1 MSYILDALRKADA
14 ERERGAVPGIHD
26 QAMFNGVPQFGAR
39 RGIRPWVMWLIAA
52 VMLVLILAVAALVWK
67 MRGPAPRAYGEPT
80 TASRNSPALPTIP
93 VTPTP
98 TTSVPDAPASPPAES
113 ATARAPAGPGTTV
126 AAAPSSAARAEPAK
140 PAPVRKSKPVVPAK
154 GADTA
159 VAAQSLPA
167 ARPPQ
172 GTESN
177 ANMFPS
183 AALPNTSPTTAASPG
198 ASPATSPAVSVARIY
213 TMGELPDDIRRQV
226 PTVTVGGSM
235 YSSTPA
241 NRILIINGTVFHEGD
256 KLAPDLVLQQIRL
269 KAAVLSFKDY
279 RYLLNF

>member
-39 RGIRPWVMWLIAA
+39 SGIRPWVIWLIAA
-52 VMLVLILAVAALVWK
+52 VMLVLVLAVAALVWK
-67 MRGPAPRAYGEPT
+67 MRTPAPRAYGEPT
-80 TASRNSPALPTIP
+80 TASRISPVLPTIP

-98 TTSVPDAPASPPAES
+98 VTSVADAPTSPPVDS
-113 ATARAPAGPGTTV
+113 ATPRAPAGAGTTV
-126 AAAPSSAARAEPAK
+126 AAAPSSATRTEAAK
-140 PAPVRKSKPVVPAK
+140 PAPVRKAKPAAPAK
-154 GADTA
+154 SADNA
-159 VAAQSLPA
+159 VAALPLPTTGPLQ
-167 ARPPQ
+167 R
-172 GTESN
+172 TEPN
-177 ANMFPS
+177 ANTPPNAAMPNTPS
-183 AALPNTSPTTAASPG
+183 AQAA
-198 ASPATSPAVSVARIY
+198 SPAVSVARIY
-213 TMGELPDDIRRQV
+213 TMGELPEDIRRQV